1 MKYLKLFEAFE
12 STILS
17 KTLSFI
23 KDEESKKQFMFALD
37 KICSTIDYPK
47 SELKDEY
54 FQYLSFYPALKLS
67 AKTGDEPCEAL
78 SRDSYPDY
86 AVDGAKCKG
95 GKVLRKWGARTREV
109 ECSIC
114 KGTGVK
120 PKKPEIKLVKFWF
133 STEGK
138 YIAVTA
144 VDGLIRNTTT
154 SSTARGYSKDYQDY
168 IVVNTTEDS
177 RELQTGMIVRVTIN
191 GRPTICYIVKDR
203 NTYPYAIQDEHSGST
218 PDNIPSRNWRN
229 FGHSSWH
236 LSRGEYRGTIEILEP
251 KSKEEVIV
259 EPNPYTWNAT
269 LSLSGYSGMKVDIY
283 SDVQEKI
290 KDANFAIVLD
300 FGKMK
305 QSEFK
310 TTYSTRSEREE
321 SRTGALAL
329 EKPEDIKATNIERY
343 IKSLSDK
350 VASGDELT
358 KVTRVIPRLM
368 GGRNIL
374 LYIGMNRNLSTI
386 DSLATRLYRFITEDE
401 DNKEYN
407 AREIVATIKNS
418 YKQNL
423 QFTTD
428 LNEVLDEVRKQ
439 LQKPGKEA
447 YLSTFDKMLEISQK
461 INDKVFSTEVKSI
474 EDIEYIYQ
482 KLRTIQNM
490 LQSSRNP
497 ANRLRYFMER
507 LSYLTTDRCV
517 SRILEID
524 QDEIP
529 SIIEGL
535 ESIGRFVERV

>member
-1 MKYLKLFEAFE
+1 MRYLKLFEAFE

-17 KTLSFI
+17 RTLSFI
-23 KDEESKKQFMFALD
+23 KNEESKKQFMFALQ
-37 KICSTIDYPK
+37 KICSSIDYPK

-54 FQYLSFYPALKLS
+54 FQYLSFYPALKVS
-67 AKTGDEPCEAL
+67 AKTGDEPCEAK
-78 SRDSYPDY
+78 SADSYPEY

-109 ECSIC
+109 ECNIC

-120 PKKPEIKLVKFWF
+120 PKKPEIKLIKFWF

-138 YIAVTA
+138 YITASA
-144 VDGLIRNTTT
+144 VDGLIRNTT
-154 SSTARGYSKDYQDY
+154 SSSIGSKYSKDNQDY
-168 IVVNTTEDS
+168 IVVETTEDS
-177 RELQTGMIVRVTIN
+177 RELKTGMIVRVTIN
-191 GRPTICYIVKDR
+191 GIPTICYILKDT

-218 PDNIPSRNWRN
+218 PDNIRNWTN
-229 FGHSSWH
+229 FGNRSWQ
-236 LSRGEYRGTIEILEP
+236 LSRGEYRGSIEILEP
-251 KSKEEVIV
+251 KNKEVSV
-259 EPNPYTWNAT
+259 EPNPYTWNAM
-269 LSLSGYSGMKVDIY
+269 LSLSAYSGMKVDQY
-283 SDVQEKI
+283 ADVQERI

-321 SRTGALAL
+321 SREGALAL
-329 EKPEDIKATNIERY
+329 QKPEDIKATNIERY
-343 IKSLSDK
+343 IKTLADQ

-358 KVTRVIPRLM
+358 KVTRIIPRLM
-368 GGRNIL
+368 GGRNVL
-374 LYIGMNRNLSTI
+374 LYVGMGRNLSII

-401 DNKEYN
+401 DSKEYN
-407 AREIVATIKNS
+407 AREIVSTIKNS

-428 LNEVLDEVRKQ
+428 LNEVLDDVRKQ
-439 LQKPGKEA
+439 LQKPGREV
-447 YLSTFDKMLEISQK
+447 YLSTFDKMIEISQK
-461 INDKVFSTEVKSI
+461 INNKVFSTEVKSI
-474 EDIEYIYQ
+474 DDIEYIYQ
-482 KLRTIQNM
+482 KLNTIRNM
-490 LQSSRNP
+490 INSSRNP

-517 SRILEID
+517 SRLLEID

-529 SIIEGL
+529 NIIEGL
-535 ESIGRFVERV
+535 ESIGRFVERA